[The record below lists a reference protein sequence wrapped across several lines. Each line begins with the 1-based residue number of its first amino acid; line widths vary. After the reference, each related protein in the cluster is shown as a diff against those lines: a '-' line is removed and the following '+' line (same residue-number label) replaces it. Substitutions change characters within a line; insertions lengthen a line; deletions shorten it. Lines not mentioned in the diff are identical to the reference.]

1 MSEFY
6 SCRYLEGGLSF
17 SFGDARA
24 CAVVQNGRGR
34 PILATLSDEE
44 AISVPALIERKAEIR
59 AENQRDGHSE
69 CKGCPHLKLQD
80 WGPQNGML
88 DWIGITN
95 YVICNVLCT
104 YCWLNYA
111 DYSPM
116 KDTKRR
122 KAQKYQIGPVIDQV
136 LDNGLLKQDAII
148 DWGGGG
154 EPTLNPG
161 FDHCFRRLHAH
172 GATQWL
178 HTNAVRFPTTAQD
191 LTFEPG
197 TLRIL
202 CSLDAGTR
210 ETYARIKQRDRFDR
224 VVTNLRRYIAR
235 GAVVVPKYLMV
246 DDNAT
251 QADAEAFVARV
262 KDLGSKTVIVDID
275 HRFPDPKPH
284 IIDALIVLRDLLVDA
299 RITCRFEAVG
309 SNSVSAEL
317 RERMR
322 TPQRA

>member
-34 PILATLSDEE
+34 PILATLSDED
-44 AISVPALIERKAEIR
+44 AISIPALMERKAEIR
-59 AENQRDGHSE
+59 AENQRDGHAA

-80 WGPQNGML
+80 WGLQNGLL

-116 KDTKRR
+116 RDTRRR
-122 KAQKYQIGPVIDQV
+122 KAQKYRIGPVIDQV
-136 LDNGLLKQDAII
+136 LDHGLLKQEAII

-154 EPTLNPG
+154 EPTLNPD
-161 FDHCFRRLHAH
+161 FDS
-172 GATQWL
+172 
-178 HTNAVRFPTTAQD
+178 
-191 LTFEPG
+191 G

-224 VVTNLRRYIAR
+224 VVTNLRRYIER
-235 GAVVVPKYLMV
+235 GAVVVPKFLVV
-246 DDNAT
+246 DETPPNQMPRHSWPWPKT
-251 QADAEAFVARV
+251 W
-262 KDLGSKTVIVDID
+262 GS
-275 HRFPDPKPH
+275 R
-284 IIDALIVLRDLLVDA
+284 R
-299 RITCRFEAVG
+299 
-309 SNSVSAEL
+309 
-317 RERMR
+317 
-322 TPQRA
+322 